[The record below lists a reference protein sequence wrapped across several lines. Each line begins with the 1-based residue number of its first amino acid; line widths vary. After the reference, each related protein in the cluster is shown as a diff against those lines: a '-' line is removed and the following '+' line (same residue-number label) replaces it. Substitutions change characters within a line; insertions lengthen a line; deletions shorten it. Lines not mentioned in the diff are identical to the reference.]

1 MEYKVKFN
9 YYAFTFSGAREAV
22 NFAEMLKN
30 HSDEDKCKVSI
41 ELVED
46 NPTKA
51 MPKEE
56 EVAE

>member
-9 YYAFTFSGAREAV
+9 YYAFTFSVAREAI

-30 HSDEDKCKVSI
+30 HSDEDKCKVFI

-46 NPTKA
+46 NPTK
-51 MPKEE
+51 E
-56 EVAE
+56 EVEA

>member
-1 MEYKVKFN
+1 MEYRVKFN
-9 YYAFTFSGAREAV
+9 YYAFTFDGAREAI
-22 NFAEMLKN
+22 NFAETLKN
-30 HSDEDKCKVSI
+30 HSDDECKVSI

-56 EVAE
+56 VEA

>member
-22 NFAEMLKN
+22 NFAETLKN
-30 HSDEDKCKVSI
+30 HSDDECKVSI

-46 NPTKA
+46 DPTKA

-56 EVAE
+56 VEA

>member
-9 YYAFTFSGAREAV
+9 YYAFTFGEAREAI

-56 EVAE
+56 VEA

>member
-9 YYAFTFSGAREAV
+9 YYSFTFGEA
-22 NFAEMLKN
+22 NIAIGFAEMLKN

-56 EVAE
+56 VES